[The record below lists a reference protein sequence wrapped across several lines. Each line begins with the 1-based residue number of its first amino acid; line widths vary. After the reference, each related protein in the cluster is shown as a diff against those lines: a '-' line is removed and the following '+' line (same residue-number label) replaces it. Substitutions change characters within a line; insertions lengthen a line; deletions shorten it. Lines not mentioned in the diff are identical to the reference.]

1 MNIWESDKLIIF
13 IAFVIPGFI
22 SLKTYEVIFPGVYKD
37 SSKQI
42 IDAIAYS
49 CINYALLFWFIFSVE
64 QNNVK
69 NNHPILYILFYLFVL
84 FVAPILWVLAWKHIR
99 ILNIFQKIAPHPTL
113 KPWDFVFSKREPYW
127 IKITLKNGQV
137 IAGKYAS
144 KSFASSAPADEQIY
158 LEEVWLLNEKKG
170 FQRPKKRTCGVIVLP
185 QEIAYLELFQYKE
198 GKNEQ
203 RKEKN

>member
-1 MNIWESDKLIIF
+1 MNICESDKLIIF

-22 SLKTYEVIFPGVYKD
+22 SLKAYEVIFPGIYKD

-42 IDAIAYS
+42 VDAIAYS
-49 CINYALLFWFIFSVE
+49 CINYALLFWLIFLIE
-64 QNNVK
+64 KNNVK
-69 NNHPILYILFYLFVL
+69 VGHPILYIIFYLFILFIAPIVWVL
-84 FVAPILWVLAWKHIR
+84 FWKFLR
-99 ILNIFQKIAPHPTL
+99 TLNISQKIAPHPTL
-113 KPWDFVFSKREPYW
+113 KPWDFVFSKREPFW

-170 FQRPKKRTCGVIVLP
+170 FNRPKERTRGVIVLP
-185 QEIAYLELFQYKE
+185 NEISYLELFQYREK
-198 GKNEQ
+198 KNE
-203 RKEKN
+203 